1 MSGELKVIAAK
12 RPVGP
17 QEGVGLRANVRC
29 IGESQRSGHCI
40 QIAHMR
46 QSLSRASLRWHR
58 SSEDGEPPR
67 NHIMLGEH
75 S

>member
-1 MSGELKVIAAK
+1 MSGQHKVIAVK

-17 QEGVGLRANVRC
+17 QEGVGLRAHVQC
-29 IGESQRSGHCI
+29 IGEFQRSGHCI

-58 SSEDGEPPR
+58 SREEGGPPR
-67 NHIMLGEH
+67 HHIMLGEH
-75 S
+75 Q